1 MSKELEKQAN
11 AILRKANFFNDKKKK
26 KDTRQTINGRKR
38 RTSRKQKHK

>member
-26 KDTRQTINGRKR
+26 DTRQTINGRKR